1 MLSAGDCLV
10 KRVRVLVANHPR
22 LMREL
27 VMATIADQ
35 PDIEV
40 VGEVQNESDLTDIV
54 GQVQPDVLII
64 AINKYFYTI
73 LGNRDDGRIQV
84 ISSDLRLFGNW
95 SDLAALP
102 ALPDQS
108 SGLEIPLAV
117 LKDLG
122 SDLAADLFL
131 ASEIP
136 PGTGLGSSA
145 SVCVNLLKVLTTYL
159 RSPLSKYDL
168 AERAY
173 NVTRLGLKRHVGKQ
187 DEYAAA
193 FGGLNYIRF
202 SSDGTTQVEPLQLDP
217 GVLSALQSNLMLFFT
232 GAAHHSWDILADQE
246 KSTRLPDGPAVEAL
260 HQVKEA
266 AALMKEALLCGNL
279 EHFGHLLDDAWQAKK
294 RISHRISSP
303 RIDHLYGLACA
314 SGALGGKITGAGG
327 GGFLLLYSEPEC
339 QAAVRSALQREGV
352 QEMAFAF
359 DGQGAQVI
367 VNDPFIDHDEH
378 SGTRWT
384 FMPLSSAAT
393 V

>member
-1 MLSAGDCLV
+1 M

-35 PDIEV
+35 PDIEM
-40 VGEVQNESDLTDIV
+40 VGEVRNESDLAEIV
-54 GQVQPDVLII
+54 EQVQPDVLII
-64 AINKYFYTI
+64 AINKYFYTV
-73 LGNRDDGRIQV
+73 LGNRSDGRIQV

-102 ALPDQS
+102 AHG

-122 SDLAADLFL
+122 ADLAADLFL

-159 RSPLSKYDL
+159 RRPLLKCDL
-168 AERAY
+168 AERAFRI
-173 NVTRLGLKRHVGKQ
+173 TRLGLKRHVGKQ

-202 SSDGTTQVEPLQLDP
+202 SPDGATQVEPLHVDP

-232 GAAHHSWDILADQE
+232 GAAHHSWDILAEQE
-246 KSTRLPDGPAVEAL
+246 ESTRPPDGPAVEAL

-266 AALMKEALLCGNL
+266 AALMREALLCGDL

-294 RISHRISSP
+294 RVSHRISSP
-303 RIDHLYGLACA
+303 RIDGLYRAA
-314 SGALGGKITGAGG
+314 REHGALGGKITGAGG
-327 GGFLLLYSEPEC
+327 GGFLLLYSEPACHE
-339 QAAVRSALQREGV
+339 AVRSAMQREGV

-359 DGQGAQVI
+359 DSQGAQVI
-367 VNDPFIDHDEH
+367 VNDPFIDHDERA
-378 SGTRWT
+378 GTRWT
-384 FMPLSSAAT
+384 FLPLSAAAA